1 MTLVDRVLAFGW
13 QHPISFA
20 LLSAIG
26 TWIGYVAYIL
36 LYTLLHPHLSNL
48 REVPGPKR
56 ESFLWGSLPTIL
68 EAEPG
73 RPGVKWMDE
82 FGSVVRYT
90 GFFGED
96 RLMLCDPAAL
106 NHVLVSRSYDYPKPE
121 EVRGDLAM
129 ILGKGILF
137 AEGDDHRRQRRI
149 MNPSFG
155 PAHLREL
162 VPTFF
167 QYSHQL
173 RDLWK
178 ELLLDEGSSHRDEHA
193 FKDKESEDRY
203 YASREGSK
211 EGERVLNV
219 VAWLNKL
226 TLDIIGDA
234 GFGYK
239 FHSLDPNSTNA
250 LGRAFNGMFSPNAS
264 ARRPSA
270 SRLMYQR
277 FLGKV
282 VRAVPILKIA
292 DWIPNERIRKVREAF
307 KTVESESNK
316 IIEYKIGDEV
326 EKDGV
331 DSVRGGKDL
340 IALLLKSTQGEGK
353 ARMTQEEL
361 RGQLTTFLLA
371 GHETTSTATTWTLF
385 ALAQKHEIQTKL
397 RNELREARRKALA
410 EGRDEL
416 DSRELDALPYL
427 DAVCRE
433 ILRFDPPVTAT
444 VRHSAI
450 TDHIPL
456 SKPVRSATDP
466 NKTISSIPVKKGQ
479 VVFIPIYAMNH
490 SKEIFGPDADEF
502 RPERWIESERGT
514 PGTKKIEGGVGV
526 WSNLLTF
533 IAGPR
538 SCIGY
543 KFAVLELK
551 AILSVLVDTFQF
563 DLRDPDFK
571 VERRS
576 VIVTRPLVIGEET
589 DGNKLPLRVSLAPV
603 DE

>member
-1 MTLVDRVLAFGW
+1 MAIADNVLTFGW
-13 QHPISFA
+13 EHPVWSA
-20 LLSAIG
+20 LLSAISSLLAY
-26 TWIGYVAYIL
+26 IAYIL
-36 LYTLLHPHLSNL
+36 LFTLLNPSLFSNL
-48 REVPGPKR
+48 REVPGPTR
-56 ESFLWGSLPTIL
+56 QSFLWGSLPEIL
-68 EAEPG
+68 EEEPG
-73 RPGVKWMDE
+73 KPGVRWMDE
-82 FGSVVRYT
+82 YGSVIRYT

-96 RLMLCDPAAL
+96 RLLLCDPTAL
-106 NHVLVSRSYDYPKPE
+106 NHVLVSRSYDYPKPD

-149 MNPSFG
+149 MNPSFS

-162 VPTFF
+162 VPIFF
-167 QYSHQL
+167 HYSHQL
-173 RDLWK
+173 RDQWK
-178 ELLLDEGSSHRDEHA
+178 DLLVEGSTQRDENA
-193 FKDKESEDRY
+193 FKDKETEEKY
-203 YASREGSK
+203 YATAEGRK
-211 EGERVLNV
+211 EGELVLNV
-219 VAWLNKL
+219 VTWLNKL

-234 GFGYK
+234 GFGYE
-239 FHSLDPNSTNA
+239 FHSLTPGSTNA
-250 LGRAFNGMFSPNAS
+250 LGRAFNGMFSPSAS

-277 FLGKV
+277 ILGKL

-292 DWIPNERIRKVREAF
+292 DWIPNERIRKVNEAF
-307 KTVESESNK
+307 KTVERESNK
-316 IIEYKIGDEV
+316 IIEYKMGDEV

-331 DSVRGGKDL
+331 ESVRGGKDL

-371 GHETTSTATTWTLF
+371 GHETTSTATTWTLL
-385 ALAQKHEIQTKL
+385 ALAEKPQIQTKL
-397 RNELREARRKALA
+397 RDEIRQARRKAHG

-433 ILRFDPPVTAT
+433 ILRYDPPVTAT
-444 VRHSAI
+444 IRHSAVE
-450 TDHIPL
+450 DHIPL
-456 SKPVRSATDP
+456 SKPVRSASNP

-479 VVFIPIYAMNH
+479 VIFVPIYAMNH
-490 SKEIFGPDADEF
+490 SKEIFGPDASEF
-502 RPERWIESERGT
+502 RPERWIESENGT
-514 PGTKKIEGGVGV
+514 GRKIEGGAGV

-563 DLRDPDFK
+563 DLREPDFK

-576 VIVTRPLVIGEET
+576 IIVTRPLVKGEEA
-589 DGNKLPLRVSLAPV
+589 DGNKLPLRVSIAPV
-603 DE
+603 DD